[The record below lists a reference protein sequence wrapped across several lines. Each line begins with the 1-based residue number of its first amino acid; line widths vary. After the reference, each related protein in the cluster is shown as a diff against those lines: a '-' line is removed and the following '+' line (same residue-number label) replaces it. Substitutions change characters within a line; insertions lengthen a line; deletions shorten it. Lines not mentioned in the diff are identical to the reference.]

1 MNKKETNERKTAAL
15 NAVLTLDDEA
25 EAKAAKWQE
34 SKDRLFLWLPQI
46 VTFSI
51 AAVQLEGQGKLG
63 GLNTLFDLKREQ
75 I

>member
-1 MNKKETNERKTAAL
+1 MKEEIDERKIVIV
-15 NAVLTLDDEA
+15 NAVLTLDDES
-25 EAKAAKWQE
+25 ESKTAKRQE
-34 SKDRLFLWLPQI
+34 SKHRLFLWLPQI